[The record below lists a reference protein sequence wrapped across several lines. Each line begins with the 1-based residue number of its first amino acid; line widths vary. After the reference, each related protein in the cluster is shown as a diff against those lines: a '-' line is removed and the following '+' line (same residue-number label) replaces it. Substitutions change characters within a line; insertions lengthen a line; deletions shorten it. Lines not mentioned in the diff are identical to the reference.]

1 MTPIVGKRSDDAAM
15 SAAQIAPRDVVK
27 SPVATALAL
36 SAAAAGY
43 YLGAWLALALRYPS
57 SVHSVLWPPNAI
69 VLAALLLLPA
79 RLWGLVL
86 IAVLPAHVLI
96 EAPAGWPWPTI
107 LGLFVTNTSQAVLGA
122 ALVNR
127 LSRRYSSAGAFVVIF
142 IAGAVFC
149 SPLLLSFAD
158 VGILAATGL
167 TGDYWAAWQERFLS
181 NAASTIIFVPPILAA
196 ARGWRS
202 WRRPRLDR
210 CAEAVLLVAC
220 FIALGAT
227 VMFARSISSSWLPL
241 MLCTFL
247 PLLLWAAVR
256 FGKGGASCALLGLVA
271 VTMGSIAHWP
281 ATAGAPQEIMML
293 QAFFLLVSIP
303 VLYLAALHG
312 DLRQYVQ
319 ALDATNQ
326 RYRMATAAGSV
337 GVWEWSPQSGALILD
352 PQLKKLLG
360 FEDHEIANRVE
371 AWLPHIDR
379 DDGERMMTMAN
390 AYVRG
395 EAPAFEDEH
404 RMLHSDGSTRWFLA
418 RGRLVP
424 GAPGEPVRVLGTC
437 IDVTERRRIAEELRS
452 LEALWG
458 AMLASL
464 SEHIAIVDRSG
475 VIIAVNDAWSRFA
488 GESAKGKFER
498 PPIGANYLEA
508 CRRAGDDTEA
518 ARAAAG
524 IAAVLEGSE
533 PGFRMEYDSSRPTAL
548 RWFEFSAIPLRR
560 PGGGAVL
567 SHRDVTRRKR
577 AEIDAEQQRQQLTHL
592 TRVGIL
598 GQLSGA
604 LAHELNQP
612 LTAILS
618 NAQAV
623 QRFLSREPLDLAEL
637 RGALADIVEADK
649 RAGDVIRRLRYL
661 LKKGEAQF
669 RPIDLGGVVKDTLE
683 LAHSDLVVRGVTTTC
698 RLTPD
703 LPTVRGDRIQ
713 LQQVLLNLIAN
724 ACEAMTDTEPAGR
737 ALMITTTRERDQTV
751 QISVAD
757 SGSGIDADMQA
768 RLFEPFVTTKMQG
781 LGLGLPICSS
791 IVTAH
796 GGYMKAVNG
805 PSGGAIFFVTLPVDH
820 GHLAADR

>member
-15 SAAQIAPRDVVK
+15 PAAQVVPHDILK
-27 SPVATALAL
+27 SPAAVALAL
-36 SAAAAGY
+36 AVTAAGY

-69 VLAALLLLPA
+69 VLAALLLLPV

-86 IAVLPAHVLI
+86 IAVFPAHVLT

-122 ALVNR
+122 TLVDR
-127 LSRRYSSAGAFVVIF
+127 LSRRYNSGGSFVVIF
-142 IAGAVFC
+142 IAGAVFFA
-149 SPLLLSFAD
+149 PFLLSFAD
-158 VGILAATGL
+158 VGILTLTGL

-181 NAASTIIFVPPILAA
+181 NAASTIIFVPPIIAA
-196 ARGWRS
+196 ARGWRAR
-202 WRRPRLDR
+202 RRPRLDR
-210 CAEAVLLVAC
+210 CVEAALLAACFAVL
-220 FIALGAT
+220 GAI
-227 VMFARSISSSWLPL
+227 VIFAKSISSSWLPL

-271 VTMGSIAHWP
+271 VTMGSITHWP
-281 ATAGAPQEIMML
+281 TTTGAQEEIMML

-326 RYRMATAAGSV
+326 RYRMATASGSV
-337 GVWEWSPQSGALILD
+337 GVWEWNPQSGDLILD

-360 FEDHEIANRVE
+360 YEDREIANRIE
-371 AWLPHIDR
+371 AWTSHMHRDDR
-379 DDGERMMTMAN
+379 DRLMNLAN
-390 AYVRG
+390 ACAG
-395 EAPAFEDEH
+395 GTAPAFEDEH
-404 RMLHSDGSTRWFLA
+404 RMLHSDGSTRWLLS
-418 RGRLVP
+418 RGRL
-424 GAPGEPVRVLGTC
+424 APQAAGEPARILGTS

-452 LEALWG
+452 LEVLWS

-464 SEHIAIVDRSG
+464 REHIAIIDRFG
-475 VIIAVNDAWSRFA
+475 VVIAVNDAWSRFA
-488 GESAKGKFER
+488 GEGTEGKFER
-498 PPIGANYLEA
+498 APIGANYLEV
-508 CRRAGDDTEA
+508 CRRSGDDAEA

-524 IAAVLEGSE
+524 IAAVLDGSDG
-533 PGFRMEYDSSRPTAL
+533 GFRMEYDCSGPNAL
-548 RWFEFSAIPLRR
+548 RWFEFSVIPLDRSE
-560 PGGGAVL
+560 GGAAL
-567 SHRDVTRRKR
+567 SHRDITRRKR
-577 AEIDAEQQRQQLTHL
+577 AEIDAEQQRQELTHL

-623 QRFLSREPLDLAEL
+623 QRYLAQEPLDLPEL
-637 RGALADIVEADK
+637 RVALGDIVEADK
-649 RAGDVIRRLRYL
+649 RAGDVIRRLRDL

-669 RPIDLGGVVKDTLE
+669 RPLDLNSVIKDVLE

-703 LPTVRGDRIQ
+703 LPTVRGDRVQ

-724 ACEAMTDTEPAGR
+724 ACEAMMDGEPNDR
-737 ALMITTTRERDQTV
+737 ALTITTALGDNQAV
-751 QISVAD
+751 QIVVAD
-757 SGSGIDADMQA
+757 SGSGIAADMQA

-796 GGYMKAVNG
+796 GGYMKAVNNLH
-805 PSGGAIFFVTLPVDH
+805 GGATFSVTLPIH
-820 GHLAADR
+820 SNRLGANR